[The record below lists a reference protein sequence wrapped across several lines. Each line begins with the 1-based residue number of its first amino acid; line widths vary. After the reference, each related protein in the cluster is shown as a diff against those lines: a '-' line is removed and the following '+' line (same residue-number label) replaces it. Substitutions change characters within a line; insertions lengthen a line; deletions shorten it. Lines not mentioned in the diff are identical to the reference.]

1 MVLMSVRLLAL
12 IIAALSG
19 VAMAFQGT
27 LNAALSKVVGL
38 LEATF
43 VVHLV
48 GLLFVSA
55 LLFVFRLGDGKLT
68 LISQAPV
75 YTYLGGILGVIITYG
90 VIRSIPKVGVAPATT
105 AIILGQVLTAG
116 LIDHFGLFGMER
128 LSFNWCRVGGTLLMA
143 AGAWLLLRK

>member
-1 MVLMSVRLLAL
+1 MTVRIIAL

-19 VAMAFQGT
+19 VTMAFQGT
-27 LNAALSKVVGL
+27 LNSVLSKVIGL

-48 GLLFVSA
+48 GLLFVSL
-55 LLFVFRLGDGKLT
+55 LLFVFKLGEGKLS
-68 LISQAPV
+68 LISQAPL

-105 AIILGQVLTAG
+105 AIILGQVLTAS
-116 LIDHFGLFGMER
+116 LIDHFGLFGMDR
-128 LSFNWCRVGGTLLMA
+128 LCFNWCRAGGTLLMA

>member
-1 MVLMSVRLLAL
+1 MTARLMAL

-19 VAMAFQGT
+19 VTMAFQGT
-27 LNAALSKVVGL
+27 LNSALSKVIGL

-48 GLLFVSA
+48 GLVFVSL
-55 LLFVFRLGDGKLT
+55 LLFVFKLGEGKLT
-68 LISQAPV
+68 LISQAPI

-116 LIDHFGLFGMER
+116 IIDHFGLFGMDR
-128 LSFNWCRVGGTLLMA
+128 LCFNWYRVGGTLLMA
-143 AGAWLLLRK
+143 CGAWLLLRR